1 MPKRRTSRHEVP
13 LGELR
18 ELGVMYPGDL
28 HELATFVLKAYA
40 ARDREHNE
48 SNPPSVVYSR
58 PTLYGLTQT
67 YASVTRTSKTRAE
80 RIVVEAGFDL
90 GANVGPDPPPGTSDA
105 LRRKAR

>member
-1 MPKRRTSRHEVP
+1 MPKRRASRHEVP

-67 YASVTRTSKTRAE
+67 YASVTNTWRERVE
-80 RIVVEAGFDL
+80 RIVAEAGFDL
-90 GANVGPDPPPGTSDA
+90 GAVVVPDPAPGKSDT